1 MWNVWGGKKKKQTP
15 GNLQEKQLPA
25 KRHLVRPVLP
35 WEVWPLLR
43 RGGKPSV
50 CGPMAHRN
58 TVQPSRIETK
68 HTGQG
73 GTGFG
78 ASLNENEA
86 ISLIHGRGLSSVP
99 VCDRLMRCHS
109 FGLLLFSR
117 LTAKLAIVY
126 RLKLFP

>member
-35 WEVWPLLR
+35 WEVWGVGNPVYAVQWPTGTQSSLAKS
-43 RGGKPSV
+43 KP
-50 CGPMAHRN
+50 N
-58 TVQPSRIETK
+58 

-73 GTGFG
+73 GIGFG